1 MNALALIKLTKGKG
15 IILSSEAN
23 SALFQRSPIDC
34 QAMAQM
40 FGITNTQD
48 QIATVR
54 GNCALAFRKA
64 HLRKTFKGV
73 AELVAV
79 ESSSQKMETD

>member
-1 MNALALIKLTKGKG
+1 
-15 IILSSEAN
+15 
-23 SALFQRSPIDC
+23 
-34 QAMAQM
+34 MAQM